1 MGGSLVK
8 LVSTNVGSDRT
19 GTFTSV
25 ELVPVV
31 SVNDFN
37 IPMYSLFVSSVTLRF

>member
-1 MGGSLVK
+1 MGGSLGNF
-8 LVSTNVGSDRT
+8 VSTDVGSDRT
-19 GTFTSV
+19 GTFISV